1 MFLNNFLL
9 FLFLSQG
16 DERVN
21 EQIHL
26 TVLHTLYVRDHNR
39 IAKRLSYLN
48 PHWDDERLYQETR
61 HIMAATVQH
70 IAFNEFLPLLLGP
83 EYLRKYNLTLQKEV
97 R

>member
-1 MFLNNFLL
+1 ML
-9 FLFLSQG
+9 FLFSG

-26 TVLHTLYVRDHNR
+26 TVLHTLYIRDHNR
-39 IAKRLSYLN
+39 IAKTLSYLN
-48 PHWDDERLYQETR
+48 PHWDDEHVYQETR

-83 EYLRKYNLTLQKEV
+83 EYLRKYNLTLQKDV
-97 R
+97 RFFLSI